1 MHDTLAQS
9 FAGIGFQLEAIR
21 NGVPEVLSA
30 THQQLD
36 LASDLVHHSHE
47 EARRSI
53 ATLRPETLGS
63 GDLITALE
71 SCARRMVE
79 GGSVQVV
86 TISSGDPRS
95 MPLRITDTLY
105 RIGQEAIANA
115 VRHAH
120 PATITISLEYER
132 NFVHLLV
139 ADDGRGFTEA
149 GDLRG
154 FGLRGMRKRAS
165 TISAAL
171 QIRSHP
177 SDGTRVAVTASL
189 PPRLTFLSWPR
200 FLWKYFMEHRPNATR
215 QHPIFIVDDH
225 PVVRAGLTSMLGTQA
240 GLEVV
245 GSASSGEEAL
255 DILQRS
261 GPDLLLLDLRMPGMN
276 GIDTLHAIKRAG
288 LAARVIVLT
297 SFETDEDIY
306 RAVHAGA
313 EGYLLKNTSQ
323 REMVEAI
330 RAVASGKRYIPRH
343 IASRLAER
351 MMRSSLTCRELEILK
366 MLAKG
371 LTNKQIGHAL
381 GISDNTVRNHVNSII
396 EKLEVSDRTEAATTA
411 IQRGLIGVED

>member
-1 MHDTLAQS
+1 MSTAQGS
-9 FAGIGFQLEAIR
+9 IR
-21 NGVPEVLSA
+21 
-30 THQQLD
+30 
-36 LASDLVHHSHE
+36 
-47 EARRSI
+47 
-53 ATLRPETLGS
+53 
-63 GDLITALE
+63 
-71 SCARRMVE
+71 
-79 GGSVQVV
+79 
-86 TISSGDPRS
+86 
-95 MPLRITDTLY
+95 
-105 RIGQEAIANA
+105 
-115 VRHAH
+115 
-120 PATITISLEYER
+120 
-132 NFVHLLV
+132 
-139 ADDGRGFTEA
+139 
-149 GDLRG
+149 
-154 FGLRGMRKRAS
+154 
-165 TISAAL
+165 
-171 QIRSHP
+171 
-177 SDGTRVAVTASL
+177 
-189 PPRLTFLSWPR
+189 
-200 FLWKYFMEHRPNATR
+200 
-215 QHPIFIVDDH
+215 IFIVDDH

-255 DILQRS
+255 NILQRS

-276 GIDTLHAIKRAG
+276 GIDTLRAIKRAG
-288 LAARVIVLT
+288 HATRVIVLT

-330 RAVASGKRYIPRH
+330 RAVAAGKRYIPRH

-411 IQRGLIGVED
+411 IQRGLIEIED